1 MNKVQQCVYCEEN
14 NKNAEVCG
22 RLLRAVPLRRGRV
35 VRCREH
41 PPPNKR
47 GNCKPINPKTS
58 AKIYS
63 PKGTA
68 PRASGGRH
76 GGRWDSKRLGSRGI
90 SGCAITPHRSPAKL
104 SGRVTRWRPA
114 RVILPAPAAEP
125 DANAGSSAVGGALPS
140 LPDLLSRRNRCG
152 FSGRL
157 RGGDSCSICAWDLVF
172 HVTCT

>member
-35 VRCREH
+35 VRCQEH

-63 PKGTA
+63 PKGTT
-68 PRASGGRH
+68 PCASSGRRH
-76 GGRWDSKRLGSRGI
+76 GGRWDSKRLESRGI

-114 RVILPAPAAEP
+114 RVVLPAPAAEP
-125 DANAGSSAVGGALPS
+125 DANAGSSAVGGHTALSP
-140 LPDLLSRRNRCG
+140 
-152 FSGRL
+152 
-157 RGGDSCSICAWDLVF
+157 
-172 HVTCT
+172 